1 MCVCSGSA
9 SQICHWIPS
18 FPLYHLIIQAKS
30 GEQYRKWSHKKTAN
44 IWEWNEKAIGV
55 LVQMQIFVGVFALS
69 LSFSNPPPLILSF
82 SSVLFLQI
90 FKMKN
95 KSLGARICRGA
106 KLVLAIRG
114 LACKELNC
122 QTSSYSTFRFS
133 FTWHT
138 NLYKIKMLD
147 EKRRFVF
154 NNYSGTDFLSF
165 FGGDIA
171 FWFVLNRVYFVNGG
185 HQITIFLK
193 WIELYSYERSNR
205 FWSNYRA
212 PIFRHICFCHI
223 A

>member
-1 MCVCSGSA
+1 MLLEYWCKCKSLSA
-9 SQICHWIPS
+9 FSPS
-18 FPLYHLIIQAKS
+18 
-30 GEQYRKWSHKKTAN
+30 
-44 IWEWNEKAIGV
+44 
-55 LVQMQIFVGVFALS
+55 LS
-69 LSFSNPPPLILSF
+69 LSLTPPPLILSF

-122 QTSSYSTFRFS
+122 QTSCYSSFRFS